1 MTRYLF
7 ISLICS
13 VFIISGCESEPVEQV
28 AAKSDYKTL
37 DWEQLIPKDELE
49 ILMNPPAYIWEIED
63 GSEEDQLSSSLQSS
77 PVDQEQDLYQ
87 QALVSTNVIDEFDQ
101 QKVRLPG
108 FIVPLEFNED
118 SVITTF
124 FLVPFFGA
132 CTHEPPPPPNQIIY
146 SEYEPGQKVDN
157 IYEPVWITGII
168 HTNTQTNH
176 LATSAYSMIVDS
188 VLPYD

>member
-1 MTRYLF
+1 MTRYQF
-7 ISLICS
+7 VSLICF
-13 VFIISGCESEPVEQV
+13 VFFLSGCESEPVEQV
-28 AAKSDYKTL
+28 AVESDYKTIE
-37 DWEQLIPKDELE
+37 WEQLIPKDELE

-77 PVDQEQDLYQ
+77 PVEEKQDLYQ

-101 QKVRLPG
+101 QKIRMPG

-118 SVITTF
+118 SVVTTF

-146 SEYEPGQKVDN
+146 SEYEPGKKIDN
-157 IYEPVWITGII
+157 IYDPVWITGVI
-168 HTNTQTNH
+168 HTKTQTND
-176 LATSAYSMIVDS
+176 LATSAYSMVVDS
-188 VLPYD
+188 VLPYQ